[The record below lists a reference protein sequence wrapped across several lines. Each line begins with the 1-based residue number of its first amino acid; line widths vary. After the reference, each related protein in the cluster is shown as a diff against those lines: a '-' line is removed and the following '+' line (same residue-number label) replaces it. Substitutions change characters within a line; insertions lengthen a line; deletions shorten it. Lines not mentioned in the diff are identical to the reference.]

1 MSKSIVS
8 WIGCASDV
16 RKVTRVL
23 FHRHEVCQP
32 RGNLMNIEQSSE
44 NARPK
49 QRHDGEADSWPLQWR
64 CRHLWRWY
72 CQHRNSD
79 EQPEHLSNCQICI
92 KNFFAKKIS
101 TKSRKIRYCYFSEIC
116 FGPPDQNIGSGKY
129 KKLNHMFPPHFLS
142 FLLFLLLLHF

>member
-49 QRHDGEADSWPLQWR
+49 QRHDGEADCWPLQWR

-79 EQPEHLSNCQICI
+79 EQLEHLSNCQICI
-92 KNFFAKKIS
+92 KNFFAKKNFDKIS
-101 TKSRKIRYCYFSEIC
+101 QNTLWRNLRKKDIPGVKMGQIRSFIVNKSNTTNMYI
-116 FGPPDQNIGSGKY
+116 Y
-129 KKLNHMFPPHFLS
+129 KKYTFS
-142 FLLFLLLLHF
+142 